1 MNASLNK
8 KLGSVKWGEFKLG
21 ELFDVLSYKK
31 RFDANKVS
39 LVKNGGHPYIV
50 RQSTDNGK
58 KDMSNSVRKM
68 LSFSWLQCEKHF
80 LLLLGEVRDLML
92 KH

>member
-8 KLGSVKWGEFKLG
+8 KLRSVKWGEFKLG

-50 RQSTDNGK
+50 GK
-58 KDMSNSVRKM
+58 VQTTARKATLM
-68 LSFSWLQCEKHF
+68 KVSHF
-80 LLLLGEVRDLML
+80 
-92 KH
+92 